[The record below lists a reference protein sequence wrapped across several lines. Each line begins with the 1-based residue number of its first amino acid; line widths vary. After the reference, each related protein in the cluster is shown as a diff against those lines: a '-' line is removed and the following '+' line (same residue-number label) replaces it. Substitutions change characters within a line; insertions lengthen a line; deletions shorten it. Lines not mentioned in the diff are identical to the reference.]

1 MDESKN
7 IIEDASND
15 EHSCSERNGMPLQ
28 SVYHDDDNENI
39 DRYKSETFNSTA
51 SESSKSFPDFL
62 ENDDQLEE
70 QSNAHQL
77 ASGDI
82 SACEQSSESSSINSD
97 SVDFSSSL
105 KDYGPMLNLMNL
117 LPSKAQ
123 RGISTFPLKV
133 NCLDAIETEIVVG
146 CNIDTLFLYSR
157 KSKNLRRL
165 KCGSSDMENITAIKL
180 ISSIELMVAAGSS
193 SGALIIFR
201 IPVHPNNQAI
211 NGIMEKYHV
220 QKLHK
225 HQITCLKWSQN
236 AMKLYSGDSSGLV
249 TCTNIF
255 YDNHGSSTAEI
266 LREDSSIVQLD
277 YYQQLLLVSTTNRV
291 FVCYVTE
298 NNRIMQVGAK
308 PRKFPGNF
316 GAQFYQSDLPLQ
328 RKHENIV
335 FTCRPGLR
343 IWKANASGV
352 VSETILFKDAFSKNM
367 ATAKLLGTVNNHSKS
382 MQSDLQFGLLLLY
395 ETKYLV
401 TFTKNYIFIIDST
414 NSEIVG
420 SFQSAHSIA
429 DICIT
434 NDEILVLQQSSVI
447 IRLANKPE
455 EVHHAT
461 NTVINNKSSLNPV
474 QSGLKDFSTR
484 LQEIKSQSNIF
495 SDIKNSISKG
505 ERQLKNFKLPID
517 LSKVSSIDSSN
528 LPMPRQFFQEYSANL
543 LQKPENFKESKSKS
557 RANSLETLI
566 LEEHKGEKV
575 DLEPGDFEKTAKTKD
590 LSCAFSSENEFE
602 KNCPNVESFP
612 VINQE
617 LVNTRFKLKSDA
629 EMDPGEL
636 VYKPKKKKGK
646 KKIRGVNTVFSL
658 EIENDSSEADISRSV
673 SSSELPA
680 LVDNSEKN
688 TFVESD
694 CTDQNPIK
702 TTYNHINSKLESCK
716 ITESAAFNE
725 MSKIEP
731 AKEKLS
737 DEASYQQPSQRERD
751 EFLAQIFM
759 SNIEK
764 STNEKE
770 LKNEANINT
779 FPVITASSN
788 ISNPPKE
795 ESESPSE
802 RKENISC
809 ISDSSDIYTSIVDR
823 SDSLEVEDEVDSCTH
838 RDSKKC
844 TENYDTDSKSNNDQ
858 TEYFV
863 TTKKC
868 GSSKFYLNDQQESE
882 DYDELEELKPRFD
895 VESKYCDNW
904 MLHEGPGQLISLS
917 ISKRYIICVDNCEN
931 VFYSNLSEPG
941 LSWNHL
947 DYHANHVAV
956 SESGNLVWRL
966 YNSVVYAAK
975 LGSCNPY
982 KPVVS
987 SWIEIMK
994 NVSWFALDE
1003 TSIWLIKMSG
1013 SLYLIKNIDT
1023 PNPTRLSVYSNAEH
1037 LKIKQVAC
1045 QNDVVWA
1052 LDSNHKIYYRSEIN
1066 QINKQGKEWKLIES
1080 DLILEFVS
1088 ISLCSNKTGW
1098 AIDNRGSVW
1107 FRNGVTSDLPVGVRD
1122 DWWEVNISGYIHR
1135 DSTTFDVF
1143 KNAMSQMYPEKLI
1156 AAFQSHEINVN
1167 LATGQNGV
1175 WFCSKDTKELWG
1187 NNSYVIGHRLEVFN
1201 LRSSFSGILLWNAVH
1216 VDSVKEN
1223 EALFSSGS
1231 GSFQV
1236 LKWILASE
1244 DISSIRHDFVT
1255 ALTDQIKLR
1264 FPKQSADI
1272 GTAFGVLGLRNLI
1285 FLSQEQQESHGDDKI
1300 QIIADFYGKEQRS
1313 KGIISQPLLQHGS
1326 IFPEWSLA
1334 KTVIKKE
1341 MYPRDNMLLLW
1352 QVVKKHHG
1360 ETFPNLLK
1368 LVAIALVIPYQTAD
1382 CLIWFIKKSDEL
1394 FYIHMHSKKLH
1405 QISSPKT
1412 NDSIICVSPTPTSLW
1427 LLSNSGQI
1435 FIRSIFKPSYIIGN
1449 TWEKLPLNQIENL
1462 HIAHISCSSNV
1473 VWACDK
1479 SGNIY
1484 LRIGPLC
1491 PSVGTLPPAWI
1502 PIDGYKSV
1510 SSSSTK
1516 SLVPPPFKSKPETV
1530 KFSQVYV
1537 GPKSSMVWAIDIKM
1551 NIYVREG
1558 IVPDFDI
1565 GTDWVYV
1572 SGIQAQ
1578 QLAISKYAVWALT
1591 SDGSIYRRFGISDS
1605 NCIGDYWKKM
1615 PGLLQHISVTA
1626 DDEIWGLA
1634 CGSVAVQHFA
1644 FQLQFEGKNR
1654 AESFD
1659 FKMLKT
1665 SESLD
1670 DNDWE
1675 VV

>member
-557 RANSLETLI
+557 RANSLETLV

-602 KNCPNVESFP
+602 KDCPNVESFP

-716 ITESAAFNE
+716 ITESAAFDE

-764 STNEKE
+764 SINEKE

-844 TENYDTDSKSNNDQ
+844 TENYDTDSKSNNNQ

-1223 EALFSSGS
+1223 EG
-1231 GSFQV
+1231 
-1236 LKWILASE
+1236 
-1244 DISSIRHDFVT
+1244 
-1255 ALTDQIKLR
+1255 
-1264 FPKQSADI
+1264 
-1272 GTAFGVLGLRNLI
+1272 
-1285 FLSQEQQESHGDDKI
+1285 
-1300 QIIADFYGKEQRS
+1300 
-1313 KGIISQPLLQHGS
+1313 
-1326 IFPEWSLA
+1326 
-1334 KTVIKKE
+1334 
-1341 MYPRDNMLLLW
+1341 
-1352 QVVKKHHG
+1352 
-1360 ETFPNLLK
+1360 
-1368 LVAIALVIPYQTAD
+1368 
-1382 CLIWFIKKSDEL
+1382 LIWFIKKSDEL

-1449 TWEKLPLNQIENL
+1449 TWEKLPLNQIEGSIEGVRDRGRQRRTWGDDVKEWSRTTSIGDAKRTAESRENWRGIVANLQNL

-1634 CGSVAVQHFA
+1634 CSSVAVQHFA